1 MSYATSSTGG
11 KYNHSHTIRVDF
23 SKTQSYRF
31 GVGLKYTEGE
41 SVLNNPI
48 PSDNSSSIQPYIT
61 VFFWRRT
68 S

>member
-11 KYNHSHTIRVDF
+11 KYNHNHTTRVDF
-23 SKTQSYRF
+23 SKSQSYRL

-41 SVLNNPI
+41 TVLNNSI